1 MNYIDLN
8 CDMGEGA
15 GNDAIIMPYI
25 TSANIACGFHA
36 GDEHTMRQTI
46 RSAKAYKVAIGAH
59 PSYPDREYFGRQE
72 MNLSDSEIYTLINQ
86 QLSILDAIA
95 KEEDVVL
102 NHVKP
107 HGALYNQAA
116 KDIRLATVIANA
128 VNDFD
133 PRLKLVGLSGS
144 CLVNAAAAV
153 GLHSI
158 SEVFADRT
166 YTDNGHLTPRTE
178 ANAMI
183 TTEEE
188 SIQQVLQM
196 VLKGTVTSTLG
207 KTIAIRA
214 ETICLHGDGPHAAAF
229 AERIYAVLQE
239 KGIVL
244 KSL

>member
-8 CDMGEGA
+8 CDLGEGA
-15 GNDAIIMPYI
+15 GNDTAIMPYI
-25 TSANIACGFHA
+25 SSANIACGFHA

-46 RSAKAYKVAIGAH
+46 RTAKKYKVAIGAH
-59 PSYPDREYFGRQE
+59 PSYPDRVHFGRQE
-72 MNLSDSEIYTLINQ
+72 MDLSDSQIYTLIYE

-116 KDIRLATVIANA
+116 KDMRLATIIANA

-133 PRLKLVGLSGS
+133 PRLKLVGLSES
-144 CLVNAAAAV
+144 CLVTAAAAA
-153 GLHSI
+153 GLQSI
-158 SEVFADRT
+158 NEVFADRT
-166 YTDNGHLTPRTE
+166 YTDNGHLTARTQ

-229 AERIYAVLQE
+229 AKRIYAVLQE

>member
-46 RSAKAYKVAIGAH
+46 RSAKTYKVAIGAH

-116 KDIRLATVIANA
+116 KDVRLATVIANA

-166 YTDNGHLTPRTE
+166 YTDNGHLTPRTQ

-207 KTIAIRA
+207 KAIAIKA

>member
-8 CDMGEGA
+8 CDLGEGA
-15 GNDAIIMPYI
+15 GNDTAIMPYI
-25 TSANIACGFHA
+25 SSANIACGFHA

-46 RSAKAYKVAIGAH
+46 RTAKKYKVAIGAH
-59 PSYPDREYFGRQE
+59 PSYPDRVHFGRQE
-72 MNLSDSEIYTLINQ
+72 MDLSDSQIYTLIYE

-95 KEEDVVL
+95 KQEDMVL

-116 KDIRLATVIANA
+116 TDGCLAKAIANA
-128 VNDFD
+128 VHDFD

-144 CLVNAAAAV
+144 CLVTAAAAA
-153 GLHSI
+153 GLQSI

-166 YTDNGHLTPRTE
+166 YTDDGHLTPRTE

-196 VLKGTVTSTLG
+196 VLKGRVTSTLG
-207 KTIAIRA
+207 KTIAIKA
-214 ETICLHGDGPHAAAF
+214 ETICLHGDGPYAATFAKRIHA
-229 AERIYAVLQE
+229 ILQE
-239 KGIVL
+239 KDIVL

>member
-15 GNDAIIMPYI
+15 GNDAVILPYI

-46 RSAKAYKVAIGAH
+46 RSAKTYKVAIGAH
-59 PSYPDREYFGRQE
+59 PSYPDRLHFGRQE
-72 MNLSDSEIYTLINQ
+72 MNLSDSEIYTLVYQ

-95 KEEDVVL
+95 KEEDMVL

-166 YTDNGHLTPRTE
+166 YTDNGHLTPRTQ

-183 TTEEE
+183 TT
-188 SIQQVLQM
+188 
-196 VLKGTVTSTLG
+196 GRG
-207 KTIAIRA
+207 KHTAR
-214 ETICLHGDGPHAAAF
+214 
-229 AERIYAVLQE
+229 YY
-239 KGIVL
+239 KWY
-244 KSL
+244 

>member
-46 RSAKAYKVAIGAH
+46 RSAKTHKVAIGAH
-59 PSYPDREYFGRQE
+59 PSFPDREYFGRQE

-95 KEEDVVL
+95 KEEDMVL

-116 KDIRLATVIANA
+116 KDMRLATVVANA

-166 YTDNGHLTPRTE
+166 YTDNGHLTPRTQ

-207 KTIAIRA
+207 KAIAIKA

>member
-116 KDIRLATVIANA
+116 KDVRLATVIAKA

>member
-46 RSAKAYKVAIGAH
+46 RSAKTYKVAIGAH
-59 PSYPDREYFGRQE
+59 PSYPDRLHFGRQE

-95 KEEDVVL
+95 KEEDMVL

-116 KDIRLATVIANA
+116 KDVRLATVIANA

-183 TTEEE
+183 TKEEE

-229 AERIYAVLQE
+229 AERINAVLQE

>member
-46 RSAKAYKVAIGAH
+46 RSAKTHKVAIGAH
-59 PSYPDREYFGRQE
+59 PSFPDREYFGRQE

-95 KEEDVVL
+95 KEEDMVL

-116 KDIRLATVIANA
+116 KDMRLATVIANA

-166 YTDNGHLTPRTE
+166 YTDNGHLTPRTQ

-207 KTIAIRA
+207 KAIAIKA